1 MTEQEFVQ
9 YIGPLARQD
18 MKESGILASITA
30 AQACLESGYGSTE
43 LAQNASNYF
52 GMKCAL
58 SGNTWKSVWD
68 GASKYTQKTNE
79 QRPDGTVYTVTAD
92 FRKYPDI
99 QTSIRDHSCYLMGAM
114 NGNRKRFDGICG
126 EADYRRAAEII
137 KAGGYAT
144 DIDYVDKLC
153 SLIERWN
160 LTQYDKEGGM
170 EINRE
175 YVTENNTYAGNQPK
189 YIVIHE
195 TDNFSPGANARKHAQ
210 AQAAGNLSTSI
221 HYYSGD
227 DGVYQAADHSR
238 GTWSVGKEYGG
249 NHSIRDASNL
259 NTINIEICVNSDGVY
274 SVARQNAIE
283 LVKYLIKTTGIPAE
297 RVIRHY
303 DAKGKYCPRK
313 MMDNP
318 ELWEDFK
325 NQIKGGST
333 VSWKGIGIKSIRE
346 DGVAVYETSAGTK
359 RIATLSVA
367 NTVEVDGTTEGG
379 FTHVAVPSMGLY
391 GYIDT
396 SKLVDY
402 VDPKSFK
409 AVGVMKAKANDV
421 NIRYTPGGEIIG
433 QLPEGGMVE
442 ISGKTESGWRQV
454 RTADHLTIG
463 WMQDNLKEIS

>member
-18 MKESGILASITA
+18 MKESGILASVTA
-30 AQACLESGYGSTE
+30 AQACLESGYGTTI
-43 LAQNASNYF
+43 LAVEAQNYF
-52 GMKCAL
+52 GMKANL
-58 SGNTWKSVWD
+58 SGNTWDSVWD
-68 GASKYTQKTNE
+68 GSIYPKITDE
-79 QRPDGTVYTVTAD
+79 QDPDGTVHQEVAD
-92 FRKYPDI
+92 FRRYPDML
-99 QTSIRDHSCYLMGAM
+99 TSIRDHSRYLNGAM
-114 NGNRKRFDGICG
+114 NGSRKRYEGLSG
-126 EADYRRAAEII
+126 EKDYRKAAKII

-144 DIDYVDKLC
+144 DIAYVDKLC
-153 SLIERWN
+153 SLIERWS
-160 LTQYDKEGGM
+160 LTQYDKEDGM

-175 YVTENNTYAGNQPK
+175 YVTDNNTYAGNQPW

-210 AQAAGNLSTSI
+210 AQAAGNLSTSVQF
-221 HYYSGD
+221 YTGD
-227 DGVYQAADHSR
+227 DGIYQAAELDR
-238 GTWSVGKEYGG
+238 GTYSVGKEYGG

-259 NTINIEICVNSDGVY
+259 NTINIEICVNSDGIY
-274 SVARQNAIE
+274 SIARQNAIE
-283 LVKYLIKTTGIPAE
+283 LVKYLIKTTGIPAD

-318 ELWEDFK
+318 ALWEDFK
-325 NQIKGGST
+325 NQIRGGST
-333 VSWKGIGIKSIRE
+333 VSWKGIGIKSIKE

-367 NTVEVDGTTEGG
+367 NAVEVDGTTEGG

-463 WMQDNLKEIS
+463 WMQNNLTEIS